1 MRGIGPFL
9 KDAWQLARP
18 YFMTSEEK
26 WSARGLLLAIV
37 AMNLTNV
44 GLSVVFNFWR
54 REFYNSL
61 QDKDWKAFLELLFTF
76 RPSDS
81 GIFGI
86 MPGFCGSAA
95 VFIIIAVYAVY
106 VNQFLQ
112 IRWRRWLTRQ
122 FLSEWLADRAYY
134 NISLTVDRAAIG
146 TDNPDQRIAEDLRDF
161 TDTSL
166 SLSLGLLSNIV
177 SLGSF
182 VVILWGLSGAI
193 EAFGIPIPG
202 YMVWVALGYAIV
214 GTWLT
219 HLVGRPLAL
228 LNFRQQRV
236 EADFRYAL
244 VRIRENMESIA
255 LYRGEEEERVTL
267 RERFAAVVGNWRQI
281 MTRTKLLNSLVNGY
295 SQVAVVFPIVV
306 AAPRYFSGAIQL
318 GGLMQTVGAFSQ
330 VQGSMSWFVD
340 SYASLA
346 QWRAIVE
353 RLATFHRAIV
363 KARAETHGGFTIG
376 EAPAGTVRLHDVTM
390 SLPDGTRLLDGADL
404 TLTAGH
410 SLVITGRT
418 GSGKSTLFRVLAGIW
433 PFGHGSVE
441 IPPKSFFLPQRP
453 YIPLGTLR
461 HVITYP
467 NAVDAFTPEEIGQA
481 LTDAGLPQLVGR
493 LEHDDNWPQRLSG
506 GEQQRV
512 ALARALL
519 AKPDWIFLDEATAS
533 LDPDAEEE
541 LYHMLKQR
549 LPNATLVS
557 IAHRPSVAAFHE
569 KRLVFKREAGKTGT
583 LAQQAI
589 APAVGE

>member
-1 MRGIGPFL
+1 MRGLGPFL
-9 KDAWQLARP
+9 KDAWQLSRP

-26 WSARGLLLAIV
+26 WSARGLLLAII

-54 REFYNSL
+54 RGFYNAL
-61 QDKDWKAFLELLFTF
+61 QDKDWKAFLELLFWY
-76 RPSDS
+76 RNSDS
-81 GIFGI
+81 GL
-86 MPGFCGSAA
+86 MPGFCELAT
-95 VFIIIAVYAVY
+95 VYIIIAVYAVY
-106 VNQFLQ
+106 INQLLQ
-112 IRWRRWLTRQ
+112 IRWRRWLTGQ

-134 NISLTVDRAAIG
+134 TISLTADRAAIG

-161 TDTSL
+161 TDTTL
-166 SLSLGLLSNIV
+166 SLGLGLLSNIV

-202 YMVWVALGYAIV
+202 YMVWVALGYAVV

-219 HLVGRPLAL
+219 HLIGRPLAL
-228 LNFRQQRV
+228 LSFKQQRV

-244 VRIRENMESIA
+244 VRIRENMEGIA
-255 LYRGEEEERVTL
+255 LYRGEDEERVTL
-267 RERFAAVVGNWRQI
+267 GERFAAVVANWRQI
-281 MTRTKLLNSLVNGY
+281 MTRTKLLNSLTNGY

-318 GGLMQTVGAFSQ
+318 GGLMQTVGAFAQ
-330 VQGSMSWFVD
+330 VQGSMSWFVE

-353 RLATFHRAIV
+353 RLATFDRAIV
-363 KARAETHGGFTIG
+363 KARAEAHGGFTTS

-390 SLPDGTRLLDGADL
+390 SLPDGTKLLDGADL
-404 TLTAGH
+404 SLTAGH
-410 SLVITGRT
+410 SVVITGRT
-418 GSGKSTLFRVLAGIW
+418 GSGKSTLFRVLAGLW
-433 PFGHGSVE
+433 PFGHGLVE
-441 IPPKSFFLPQRP
+441 IPPNSFFLPQRP

-467 NAVDAFTPEEIGQA
+467 NAVEAFSQEQIGQA
-481 LTDAGLPQLVGR
+481 LTDAGLPQLVDR

-533 LDPDAEEE
+533 LDPDAEED
-541 LYHMLKQR
+541 LYRVLKKR

-557 IAHRPSVAAFHE
+557 IAHRPSVAALHDG
-569 KRLVFKREAGKTGT
+569 RLVFKREDGKPGS
-583 LAQQAI
+583 LAPQAV
-589 APAVGE
+589 APAVGD